1 MALNETSKE
10 FISLKKLQGKA
21 HTSNNKGLANEALSS
36 GLTVSAKTVF
46 STDIPGSPTAT
57 HYAVSGG
64 SVQYVRLSASFIA
77 GSDTVAG
84 RHAFA
89 LQLPDDYEAPDL
101 GSGPSAA
108 NNPFTGKGTAP
119 FEDETVSNATKGAL
133 QLVPP
138 SYGDAYEAKPY
149 MHVDGTGDPTQIP
162 VLDARD
168 WYIDYFNGILFQ
180 QDLSLIHISEPTRPY

>member
-119 FEDETVSNATKGAL
+119 FEDETVDILIVN
-133 QLVPP
+133 
-138 SYGDAYEAKPY
+138 
-149 MHVDGTGDPTQIP
+149 QILEHCKEIFWIFHELTR
-162 VLDARD
+162 VLKDFFACYRLKKF
-168 WYIDYFNGILFQ
+168 IT
-180 QDLSLIHISEPTRPY
+180 LIIRFFIGKHEKTNNEDFEYLLASFFE